1 MSCEQASEGK
11 GPLEYCTRFLGDLPP
26 SCSRG
31 EEEARRTELLGSR
44 RTELLGSSHCACDG
58 QVTSEACASTPLR
71 MGPEACEEGG
81 VRRICL
87 RGAHVMSHVVAV
99 ENGCARDVT
108 RRYVRRWEDVVT
120 HRMDDKHGTLQDLLF
135 LLSRRRVRVE
145 EDSVLQEEER
155 EFWELGLAE
164 ELPTSAAAF
173 AVSPYFALLG
183 RLRDTEMLRP
193 SSSAAPFF
201 AGTGAQ
207 GKLDGMGAAVALW
220 GGSRGGGGATACGL
234 RRGLVLGTLVVDGEV
249 ETIISRQHVAV
260 LRTREQWCRRLST
273 VRQGEK
279 PVRVLKDKLA
289 RLYKQLRG
297 PDSTLMQLQRAS
309 LCELYG
315 DWQVDVLHV
324 GVAVNSTVPKNG
336 RGHVEL
342 LSAHHLPHGC
352 AWLPFARAAL
362 AARRLKVDY
371 APALVGWVL
380 RAGRSLPLF
389 HGVVVCV
396 QHQKDVAAACASRV
410 QDEVVGVTPSSVHD
424 EQEETVGEYEVAR
437 SERIRHNK
445 QVLADLGIV
454 AQNAEG
460 QSSYGGEPGT
470 ADANCARVPRNGR
483 AEGGAGGGE
492 SRGLGAVEAQRA
504 GEVMAM
510 WGDMSI
516 RVLKC
521 LCSFRSCGGG
531 EMQDGEALADQ
542 APRGVA
548 AAVLDVLS
556 ALELELAVCDA
567 AYPASSSSAGWRV
580 RVKDRGAG
588 AGSASA
594 VGADAKALAKASI
607 TRVLL
612 PLPSVI
618 CSAPGPERLQATR
631 PCQYLVAGQR

>member
-11 GPLEYCTRFLGDLPP
+11 GPLEYCPGFFGDLPP
-26 SCSRG
+26 CCSRG
-31 EEEARRTELLGSR
+31 EEEARRTELLGSSM
-44 RTELLGSSHCACDG
+44 L
-58 QVTSEACASTPLR
+58 LR

-81 VRRICL
+81 VRGSCL
-87 RGAHVMSHVVAV
+87 RGAHDMSHVVAV
-99 ENGCARDVT
+99 EDGCARDVT
-108 RRYVRRWEDVVT
+108 RRYVRRWEDVAT
-120 HRMDDKHGTLQDLLF
+120 HRMDSKHGTLQDLLF

-155 EFWELGLAE
+155 EFWSLGLAE

-201 AGTGAQ
+201 AGAGAQ
-207 GKLDGMGAAVALW
+207 EKPDGMGAAVSLW
-220 GGSRGGGGATACGL
+220 GESRGGREGTACGL

-260 LRTREQWCRRLST
+260 LRTREQWCRRLCT

-324 GVAVNSTVPKNG
+324 GVAVNATVPKNG

-389 HGVVVCV
+389 HGIVVCA

-410 QDEVVGVTPSSVHD
+410 QDEVMGVTPNSVQD
-424 EQEETVGEYEVAR
+424 EQEESVGEYEEAR

-454 AQNAEG
+454 
-460 QSSYGGEPGT
+460 
-470 ADANCARVPRNGR
+470 
-483 AEGGAGGGE
+483 E
-492 SRGLGAVEAQRA
+492 SRRLGAVEAQSA

-510 WGDMSI
+510 WGDVSI

-521 LCSFRSCGGG
+521 LSSFRSGG
-531 EMQDGEALADQ
+531 EVHDGQALADQ
-542 APRGVA
+542 KPHGVA

-556 ALELELAVCDA
+556 ALELELAACDA
-567 AYPASSSSAGWRV
+567 AYNAPSSSGGWRV
-580 RVKDRGAG
+580 RVRVQDRGAG
-588 AGSASA
+588 AVSASSG
-594 VGADAKALAKASI
+594 GADAKALAKASI

-612 PLPSVI
+612 PPPSVI

-631 PCQYLVAGQR
+631 PCQCLVAG